1 MKKLFSFLFAALLPV
16 VASAYGG
23 QILPDARING
33 IYYNFSGDEAIVTY
47 KLFDASY
54 GTFESGYTGDVV
66 NGGTGISLPASE
78 GKPNLPSFSRFVA
91 VPNGASAHV
100 EMGYRSMTTIA
111 NVDLLPATP
120 IKFDTDDSPN
130 TYEKDLSIY
139 NKNAFF
145 PDWSNI
151 TFRNITCIGSK
162 QAVEIQGL
170 KGKPVHNI
178 LFDNVMIIGNKKGI
192 KMEFAED
199 LRFENC
205 NINPKPMP
213 VEEYKKC
220 KNIRY
225 NGKDPDAAE

>member
-1 MKKLFSFLFAALLPV
+1 MKNIV
-16 VASAYGG
+16 ESA
-23 QILPDARING
+23 ILI
-33 IYYNFSGDEAIVTY
+33 S
-47 KLFDASY
+47 
-54 GTFESGYTGDVV
+54 SGYAD
-66 NGGTGISLPASE
+66 
-78 GKPNLPSFSRFVA
+78 K
-91 VPNGASAHV
+91 GAGVSA
-100 EMGYRSMTTIA
+100 
-111 NVDLLPATP
+111 
-120 IKFDTDDSPN
+120 TDSD
-130 TYEKDLSIY
+130 D
-139 NKNAFF
+139 KNAFF

-192 KMEFAED
+192 KMEFAEN